1 MVSRRV
7 DAPQKWESTWGAA
20 AHPCFRRQRRR
31 GVHRIYAAAEADAGA
46 SRPGYGRVPL
56 SVLGEPGEQPPA
68 RPRADGCVPPPRLG
82 RARQRASSPVRD
94 WSRLAD
100 RASRV
105 CRHVSQR
112 PLHARLGKALGG
124 ASARGVELLRQRAHL
139 TLQVGDRLPQTAFV
153 GVASLEQFPHRRP
166 VQPVR
171 PLPERDP
178 PQVDGD
184 PATAAVAQLAR
195 LDPAAVDPFAAGVA
209 GDGVGDALRPNAF
222 GGGCKQAERPMD
234 SGAALQA
241 AQLAV
246 GRLAHEDCAAAVVYI
261 DDDLAVALEDGGVGA
276 TELARRRTTGCSLGP
291 LDWPRVDPPRRRAIR
306 VGAGAAAAFPHLTRP
321 SPGARPA
328 EGRGARGSPRAA
340 GRSGARA
347 REREPLRRRSCR
359 R

>member
-1 MVSRRV
+1 MGCCGTSVFSQAASTRR
-7 DAPQKWESTWGAA
+7 PS
-20 AHPCFRRQRRR
+20 HLRRR
-31 GVHRIYAAAEADAGA
+31 RSGRRCIQTRVRTCAAVPAGGA
-46 SRPGYGRVPL
+46 RRAA
-56 SVLGEPGEQPPA
+56 PA

-291 LDWPRVDPPRRRAIR
+291 LDWPRVDPPRRRASGSAR
-306 VGAGAAAAFPHLTRP
+306 VR
-321 SPGARPA
+321 
-328 EGRGARGSPRAA
+328 
-340 GRSGARA
+340 
-347 REREPLRRRSCR
+347 LRLSRT
-359 R
+359 